1 MRGLA
6 WLPVC
11 KGLADFSRFTNDS
24 GQIAVPVVTGAR
36 TGLSKKDWQDMG
48 QSCVYLCVN
57 TSAGC
62 LDPSQA
68 MLSWN

>member
-6 WLPVC
+6 WLPFF

-48 QSCVYLCVN
+48 WSYVSLYVN

-62 LDPSQA
+62 LDPSWA
-68 MLSWN
+68 MPSWN